1 MMEFLSSRI
10 FLIISIFSIIINIF
24 IVIIFTRVFFLNKDI
39 RNFSYDIMKYE
50 GLKILTE
57 NSISKKSIQTLITK
71 RINKLDTNND
81 GTLSEEEFLLEIEN
95 LFSSIDSDQ
104 DENLQI
110 YELKTN
116 KRKIVNWL
124 FK

>member
-1 MMEFLSSRI
+1 MEFLSSRI

>member
-1 MMEFLSSRI
+1 
-10 FLIISIFSIIINIF
+10 
-24 IVIIFTRVFFLNKDI
+24 
-39 RNFSYDIMKYE
+39 MKYE